1 MSRFA
6 NPHGGSALRMT
17 FASAATSLSYKATM
31 PSSPALRVR
40 RNKKLNKNPH
50 TNPDSE
56 TSFPSLDDHLVEPE
70 TSRDEIVEGLKVIA
84 MPAKAPHADQ
94 HCELDFLV
102 RGHIKPDYQSSSDML
117 TRVSEDNDFATDTA
131 VRKKRHQ
138 SKHGRALSGR
148 IGL

>member
-1 MSRFA
+1 MK
-6 NPHGGSALRMT
+6 NP
-17 FASAATSLSYKATM
+17 Y
-31 PSSPALRVR
+31 
-40 RNKKLNKNPH
+40 KKL
-50 TNPDSE
+50 DSE
-56 TSFPSLDDHLVEPE
+56 TSVPSLDDHLVEPE

-102 RGHIKPDYQSSSDML
+102 RGHVKPAYQSSSDML
-117 TRVSEDNDFATDTA
+117 TRVSEDSDFATDTA